1 MQPHA
6 PALSIIIPT
15 LNEARAIGLLLS
27 DLAAQTCDQALL
39 EIIVVDGGSDDATR
53 SIAGTFNS
61 VVTTAARGRAAQMNA
76 GAALARADTLWFVH
90 ADSRLAPTAAA
101 TLLERTSPPVWGF
114 VDVRLSGAA
123 RLLRVVEFLMNL
135 RSAASGIATGDQG
148 IFVQRSIFE
157 QLGGFPS
164 IPLMEDIALSK
175 SLKALARPVRLRQPR
190 IVTSSRRWESAG
202 IVRTILLMWRLRM
215 AYALGVPPST
225 LAKLYR

>member
-6 PALSIIIPT
+6 PALSIVIPT
-15 LNEARAIGLLLS
+15 LNEAQAIGLLLS

-101 TLLERTSPPVWGF
+101 TLLARTSPPVWGF
-114 VDVRLSGAA
+114 VDVHLSGAA

-202 IVRTILLMWRLRM
+202 IVRTILLMWRLRL

>member
-1 MQPHA
+1 MQRHA

-15 LNEARAIGLLLS
+15 LNEAAAIRLLLS
-27 DLAAQTCDQALL
+27 DLSAQTCDNTLL
-39 EIIVVDGGSDDATR
+39 EIIVVDGDSDDATR
-53 SIAGTFNS
+53 SIAGTFDS
-61 VVTTAARGRAAQMNA
+61 TVITAARGRASQMNA
-76 GAALARADTLWFVH
+76 GAAVARGDTLWFVH

-101 TLLERTSPPVWGF
+101 ALMSRVTPPAWGYF
-114 VDVRLSGAA
+114 DVRLSGGA

-157 QLGGFPS
+157 QLGGFPL
-164 IPLMEDIALSK
+164 IPLMEDVALSK
-175 SLKALARPVRLRQPR
+175 SLKSSTRPVRLRQPR

-202 IVRTILLMWRLRM
+202 IVRTILLMWRLRL
-215 AYALGVPPST
+215 AYALGVPPSA